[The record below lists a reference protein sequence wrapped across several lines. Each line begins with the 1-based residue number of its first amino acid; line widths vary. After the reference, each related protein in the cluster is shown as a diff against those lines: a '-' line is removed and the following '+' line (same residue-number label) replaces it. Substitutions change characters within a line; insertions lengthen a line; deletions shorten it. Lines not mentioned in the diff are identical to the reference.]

1 MVVYPEWRYREMAIK
16 KKKKNIETAIKIVK
30 ELWQKEYSNIPL
42 LVYILR

>member
-1 MVVYPEWRYREMAIK
+1 MVVHPDWGYSEMSIK
-16 KKKKNIETAIKIVK
+16 VDRKNIETAIKIVK